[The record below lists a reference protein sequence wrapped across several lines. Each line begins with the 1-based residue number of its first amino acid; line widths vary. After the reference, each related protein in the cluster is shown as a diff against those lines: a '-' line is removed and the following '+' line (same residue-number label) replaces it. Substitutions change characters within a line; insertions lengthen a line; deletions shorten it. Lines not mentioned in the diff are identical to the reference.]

1 MDTSETDKLIQ
12 EWIDKYRYEDGRLYY
27 KKCYFK
33 SKIGKEVKSTPD
45 TQGYLSIKH
54 TVGKRTYKNYLVH
67 RVIFAIVHRKLP
79 KIIDHIDRNPL
90 NNRIENLRE
99 ATRQLN
105 RFNSKISV
113 TNKSGFRGVCF
124 DSKTGKWLASIGVH
138 SKDINLGRYDT
149 KEEAYE
155 ARVAYEKKLNI
166 HHITNPDSHAI
177 NI

>member
-12 EWIDKYRYEDGRLYY
+12 EWIDRYRYEDGKLYY

-33 SKIGKEVKSTPD
+33 HKIGKEVKLTPNK
-45 TQGYLSIKH
+45 QGYLCFGY
-54 TVGKRTYKNYLVH
+54 TVSKRTYKTYLVH
-67 RVIFAIVHRKLP
+67 RVIFAMFHRKLP

-99 ATRQLN
+99 ATHQLN
-105 RFNSKISV
+105 SFNSKIPV

-124 DSKTGKWLASIGVH
+124 DSNKGKWLASIGVH
-138 SKDINLGRYDT
+138 SKDIHLGLYDT

-166 HHITNPDSHAI
+166 HHIINPNSHAI
-177 NI
+177 NN